1 MACSG
6 SYSVLFGHSV
16 NNCPA
21 RPSSQQRLMAAL
33 IRANAEPSM
42 CNKCDEID
50 QKIEHYRSIV
60 SRLTDQLTNE
70 RIAEL
75 IADLEKQ
82 KAGLHPEQKK

>member
-1 MACSG
+1 
-6 SYSVLFGHSV
+6 
-16 NNCPA
+16 
-21 RPSSQQRLMAAL
+21 
-33 IRANAEPSM
+33 M